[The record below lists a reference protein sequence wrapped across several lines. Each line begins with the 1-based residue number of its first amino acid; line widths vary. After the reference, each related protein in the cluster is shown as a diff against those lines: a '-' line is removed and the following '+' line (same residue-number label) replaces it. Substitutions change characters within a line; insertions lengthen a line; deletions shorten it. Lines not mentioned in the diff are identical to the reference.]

1 LIARRQ
7 IPVGLG
13 LILFGYLLLAILYA
27 IRVPA
32 WNAPDEPAHYNF
44 IRSIAVDHR
53 LPVLQPGD
61 YDQQRLSRLTS
72 EHFPASESIAGLK
85 YESHQPPLYYLI
97 ASPVFLA
104 TEGLGERRQVIA
116 LRFVTVLIGALFILA
131 TYRLASLVFP
141 EATPYPLAA
150 AAFVAFIPMHVFMD
164 AAIDNDAL
172 AELMVCLTLIVLVQ
186 DLAWPRVPKHDWLA
200 GILVGLSILTKLVA
214 GVTVILVV
222 AGFLGSALLAVDRE
236 KSLRQLPIRL
246 IRSGVVAALISGWWF
261 VRNVWIYGIGDPVGL
276 RRHAQVVLGQPLTPP
291 LNVTTLREMSLTAFH
306 SFWGQFGWMGIP
318 YADRTYDVLA
328 TLSLFVGVGVFCFA
342 RRMLRSRD
350 QLDEA
355 VDGKVTTLVFSRPQR
370 WGLVLLALSVAC
382 VVVGVVFYNMRYL
395 QPQGRYLF
403 PALPAL
409 AIFTVAGVGELIREE
424 HVRLVFG
431 LAVFAMV
438 WLCIFS
444 LYQVIG
450 PAFAVASP

>member
-1 LIARRQ
+1 MIARRR

-13 LILFGYLLLAILYA
+13 LVLLAYLVLAFLYA

-53 LPVLQPGD
+53 LPILEPGD
-61 YDQQRLSRLTS
+61 YDQARLSRLVS
-72 EHFPASESIAGLK
+72 QHFPVGESIAGLK

-104 TEGLGERRQVIA
+104 TQGLGVRRQVVA
-116 LRFVTVLIGALFILA
+116 LRLVTVLIGALFVVA
-131 TYRLASLVFP
+131 TYRLASLIFP
-141 EATPYPLAA
+141 KATPYPLAA

-172 AELMVCLTLIVLVQ
+172 AELMVCLTLIVLVE
-186 DLAWPRVPKHDWLA
+186 DLARPRSPRHDWLA
-200 GILVGLSILTKLVA
+200 GVLVGLSILTKLVA
-214 GVTVILVV
+214 GITAILVV
-222 AGFLGSALLAVDRE
+222 VGFLGSALLSANRE
-236 KSLRQLPIRL
+236 KNLREWPVRVL
-246 IRSGVVAALISGWWF
+246 RSGVVAVLISGWWF
-261 VRNVWIYGIGDPVGL
+261 IRNVVIYGIGDPVGL
-276 RRHAQVVLGQPLTPP
+276 RRHALVVVGQPLTP
-291 LNVTTLREMSLTAFH
+291 TLSPFTMRQMSLTAFH

-318 YADRTYDVLA
+318 YANRTYDVLA
-328 TLSLFVGVGVFCFA
+328 TLSVFVGLGVFVFVW
-342 RRMLRSRD
+342 RMLRSAR
-350 QLDEA
+350 QPEETLDE
-355 VDGKVTTLVFSRPQR
+355 KVPTLTFSRPQR
-370 WGLVLLALSVAC
+370 WSLVLLAFAIVC

-403 PALPAL
+403 PTLPGL
-409 AIFTVAGVGELIREE
+409 AVFSVAGIGELIREE
-424 HVRLVFG
+424 HIRLV
-431 LAVFAMV
+431 LTLTVLAMV

-444 LYQVIG
+444 LFQVIG